1 MELAKVT
8 RYNIQKISNNLIKT
22 CFLYPDLFKLIQHD
36 PWNCEIFARQ
46 SLHDYYGNYTL
57 LLNARDLGTPQNN
70 AEAEL
75 NISILDFNDHAPQFE
90 SPSNNVTIRVPE
102 VSLLETKAQRPVV

>member
-1 MELAKVT
+1 M
-8 RYNIQKISNNLIKT
+8 
-22 CFLYPDLFKLIQHD
+22 FKLIQHD

-90 SPSNNVTIRVPE
+90 TPGNNITIRVPE
-102 VSLLETKAQRPVV
+102 VSIKK